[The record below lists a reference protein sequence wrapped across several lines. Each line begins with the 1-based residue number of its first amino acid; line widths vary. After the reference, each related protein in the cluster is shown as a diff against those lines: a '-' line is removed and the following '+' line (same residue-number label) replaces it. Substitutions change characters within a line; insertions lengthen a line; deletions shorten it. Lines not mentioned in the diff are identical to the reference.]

1 MKLKIMTATILF
13 AVFTC
18 NAGVKINNLI
28 GQGVEKL
35 LLDKFVGSGV
45 EISNAKF
52 NGEAI
57 IPYGEG
63 TQFATFK
70 NISECGMLNIQEG
83 LMLCTDNSAN
93 IVSKNI
99 DFLLDNSI
107 SAKEINEFVNG
118 YYKDKIREFLI
129 KHGKYIQY
137 YIEYGCPDFYY
148 YDAEFFPLTEEEYDF
163 LHELQQE
170 TFFQEAV
177 KNYYFWENAP
187 KYTIE
192 NEKNVSIYAI
202 YKELN
207 TWNKKYYEATEAEIE
222 ETKKLIEQSDDFQYS
237 FDYLYM
243 NIDPIK
249 YDKTKENLY
258 MRMFEMLTYSN
269 TQNEKSD
276 EDLEKL
282 TNANIKSPSILEFDF
297 TTIDDSI
304 AFNYVFA
311 SQEYPKYVNTQFNDA
326 FAFIVTDLTT
336 GEKENIAKIPETDTY
351 VSINNVNEKKNSKY
365 FVANY
370 ESYDPEFSWNPD
382 FTPIYKDC
390 NLEKVGGFTTTLT
403 AKTKVV
409 PCRKY
414 HLKLAIGNAMDNGF
428 QSIVFLEAGSFKSNG
443 ISSKIRYQKAEAK
456 GIANECSNGEIVIH
470 IKESETPTKI
480 KLKHI
485 GKAKNGTDYKKIPE
499 EIVVPAHQ
507 DSLVLELIP
516 LHEIEEDSLEILMTI
531 SMENSCS
538 NTQED
543 TLRSYIYKASP
554 ISITPNIAECCAT
567 ELSVEH
573 TGDIKKI
580 VWEPADLL
588 KENNSFTVNTLSC
601 PEHEQT
607 FTIKAEGLFGCQ
619 QAQETLVL
627 KPCAN
632 EIEMSAELV
641 TENGSSELITGC
653 NTGKIVFHI
662 NQSIAGKDDVKIGI
676 NIPSG
681 YNIEGLPKELTIPAS
696 DTTFEIPVTAK
707 IEDTPYH
714 NTFNV
719 EATCEECITEPV
731 SIEITTTQLEPLRLE
746 QENTYEVCEPG
757 GLEVEVKLISGTL
770 GEVIWE
776 PTDLLLS
783 TDSLRATLT
792 EDLDSSVV
800 LTVKATDQTGCL
812 TDVST
817 INIVKKVCL
826 DLTIPPFFTPD
837 KNGINE
843 IWKVYGLEKSEKSK
857 VRIYDRWGKLLVEF
871 NPNTEGWDGTYNGHP
886 CPSSDY
892 WYVIDCEELDKI
904 YTGHFTLIRK

>member
-1 MKLKIMTATILF
+1 NTDFLF
-13 AVFTC
+13 ADS
-18 NAGVKINNLI
+18 NL
-28 GQGVEKL
+28 
-35 LLDKFVGSGV
+35 
-45 EISNAKF
+45 
-52 NGEAI
+52 
-57 IPYGEG
+57 
-63 TQFATFK
+63 
-70 NISECGMLNIQEG
+70 
-83 LMLCTDNSAN
+83 
-93 IVSKNI
+93 
-99 DFLLDNSI
+99 
-107 SAKEINEFVNG
+107 SAKEINEYVNG
-118 YYKDKIREFLI
+118 YYKAKIQDRLTTDKKYINYYLSYGVPEIYDEEFFPYSEEEYNTLKELKDDPSFIEAVSYYSIMGNDVLYKIEDNKKYSIYAVYDKIHSWEP
-129 KHGKYIQY
+129 K
-137 YIEYGCPDFYY
+137 Y
-148 YDAEFFPLTEEEYDF
+148 YDA
-163 LHELQQE
+163 
-170 TFFQEAV
+170 
-177 KNYYFWENAP
+177 
-187 KYTIE
+187 
-192 NEKNVSIYAI
+192 S
-202 YKELN
+202 
-207 TWNKKYYEATEAEIE
+207 ATEVE
-222 ETKKLIEQSDDFQYS
+222 EVRNMSQE
-237 FDYLYM
+237 FDYHDEYIYHFV
-243 NIDPIK
+243 NTEPIK
-249 YDKTKENLY
+249 YDK
-258 MRMFEMLTYSN
+258 
-269 TQNEKSD
+269 EK
-276 EDLEKL
+276 EDLYSRLYKTISYTTKQNHRSEKELEGL
-282 TNANIKSPSILEFDF
+282 TGTKMIKSPSVLEFDF
-297 TTIDDSI
+297 STIDDSI

-311 SQEYPKYVNTQFNDA
+311 SQEYPMFVNSQFNDA
-326 FAFIVTDLTT
+326 FAFIITDLTT
-336 GEKENIAKIPETDTY
+336 GKKENIAKIPGSNTY
-351 VSINNVNEKKNSKY
+351 VSINNVNKEKNSKY

-414 HLKLAIGNAMDNGF
+414 HLKLAIGNAVDDDY

-443 ISSKIRYQKAEAK
+443 LSSKIRYTNSRAS
-456 GIANECSNGEIVIH
+456 GIAKDCSNGEIVIH
-470 IKESETPTKI
+470 IKDSDTPTKI
-480 KLKHI
+480 NLKCI
-485 GKAKNGTDYKKIPE
+485 GEAKNGIDYKKIPE
-499 EIVVPAHQ
+499 EIVIPAHQ
-507 DSLVLELIP
+507 DTAVIELEPIRA
-516 LHEIEEDSLEILMTI
+516 IDKD
-531 SMENSCS
+531 SMEVQIAITIDNSCS

-543 TLRSYIYKASP
+543 TVRTYIYKVVP
-554 ISITPNIAECCAT
+554 ITIKPNIPECCASV
-567 ELSVEH
+567 LSVEPQ
-573 TGDIKKI
+573 GPIKTI
-580 VWEPADLL
+580 TWEPADQLE
-588 KENNSFTVNTLSC
+588 KNEGTTVTPLQC
-601 PEHEQT
+601 PDIAET
-607 FTIKAEGLFGCQ
+607 FTITAEDKTGCQ

-746 QENTYEVCEPG
+746 QENTYKVCEPG
-757 GLEVEVKLISGTL
+757 GLEVEVKLITGTL

-817 INIVKKVCL
+817 INIVKKVCI

>member
-93 IVSKNI
+93 IVSKNT

-414 HLKLAIGNAMDNGF
+414 HLKLAIGNAVDDDY

-443 ISSKIRYQKAEAK
+443 LSSKIRYTNSRAS
-456 GIANECSNGEIVIH
+456 GIAKDCSNGEIVIH
-470 IKESETPTKI
+470 IKDSDTPTKI
-480 KLKHI
+480 NLKCI
-485 GKAKNGTDYKKIPE
+485 GEAKNGIDYKKIPE
-499 EIVVPAHQ
+499 EIVIPAHQ
-507 DSLVLELIP
+507 DTAVIELEPIRA
-516 LHEIEEDSLEILMTI
+516 IDKD
-531 SMENSCS
+531 SMEVQIAITIDNSCS

-543 TLRSYIYKASP
+543 TVRTYIYKVVP
-554 ISITPNIAECCAT
+554 ITIKPNIPECCASV
-567 ELSVEH
+567 LSVEPQ
-573 TGDIKKI
+573 GPIKTI
-580 VWEPADLL
+580 TWEPADQLETASVGSLTTAISSLSGAEVFSSSIVSLL
-588 KENNSFTVNTLSC
+588 MFILSFLSL
-601 PEHEQT
+601 
-607 FTIKAEGLFGCQ
+607 FVFGLPSSARGLPYRADGRKRVRFGS
-619 QAQETLVL
+619 VL
-627 KPCAN
+627 
-632 EIEMSAELV
+632 EIEVVDVLPSFGVFARDSRPNIPKSD
-641 TENGSSELITGC
+641 NGSLLR
-653 NTGKIVFHI
+653 
-662 NQSIAGKDDVKIGI
+662 A
-676 NIPSG
+676 
-681 YNIEGLPKELTIPAS
+681 PAS
-696 DTTFEIPVTAK
+696 ASAKAVPETTLAVTR
-707 IEDTPYH
+707 
-714 NTFNV
+714 
-719 EATCEECITEPV
+719 
-731 SIEITTTQLEPLRLE
+731 Q
-746 QENTYEVCEPG
+746 
-757 GLEVEVKLISGTL
+757 
-770 GEVIWE
+770 
-776 PTDLLLS
+776 
-783 TDSLRATLT
+783 
-792 EDLDSSVV
+792 
-800 LTVKATDQTGCL
+800 
-812 TDVST
+812 
-817 INIVKKVCL
+817 
-826 DLTIPPFFTPD
+826 
-837 KNGINE
+837 
-843 IWKVYGLEKSEKSK
+843 
-857 VRIYDRWGKLLVEF
+857 LLV
-871 NPNTEGWDGTYNGHP
+871 
-886 CPSSDY
+886 
-892 WYVIDCEELDKI
+892 
-904 YTGHFTLIRK
+904 